1 MEQLICLLRGCLLT
15 SIAAMHITASP
26 NTTTKTAGII
36 NAEKFALP
44 DWIVSDTVIND
55 ISWQGLPM
63 EIEFFTIPKSIDQF
77 LLAIASL
84 MPEGSILSTSLNT
97 YEMSW
102 VMHQTS
108 YVLMVEPHASRDAI
122 GLKGVLSSI
131 HLVRH
136 EDLRTRNNAYCGLK
150 WLPDDVKLVFSMGD
164 KVGGV
169 KQARIDGYVSDQST
183 SEVRSIIHNR
193 LKKYGWISLAEYPL
207 RSESGSST
215 LLEVV
220 CGNKHARID
229 IQKKALQTRISVMS
243 IEQ

>member
-1 MEQLICLLRGCLLT
+1 MEQLISLLRGCLLT
-15 SIAAMHITASP
+15 SIAAMHIPAFP
-26 NTTTKTAGII
+26 NPAAKTAGLVV
-36 NAEKFALP
+36 AEKFVLP

-84 MPEGSILSTSLNT
+84 IPEGSILSKSFNT

-108 YVLMVEPHASRDAI
+108 YVLMVEPHASRDAL
-122 GLKGVLSSI
+122 GVKGILSSI
-131 HLVRH
+131 QLFRHKEVRTQNTTH
-136 EDLRTRNNAYCGLK
+136 CGLM

-169 KQARIDGYVSDQST
+169 RQARIDGFVSDQSMD
-183 SEVRSIIHNR
+183 EVRSIIHNR
-193 LKKYGWISLAEYPL
+193 LKKHGWISLAQYPF
-207 RSESGSST
+207 RSQSGSSL